1 MSFKLKVVLIEE
13 GEEFPDI
20 IGLSLPDIAKI
31 TAERLSDNIKKFLE
45 VESERGIHIEV
56 PEVFFFI
63 FKDSFVPP
71 HPDFIDECSKAIFS
85 LILRKNLGRGEF
97 SLCSESESFI
107 ISLDPE
113 PKRDKKEIFRAPFSF
128 RLKTKSDWTRALH
141 ISKKIKND
149 EVSQIAFLVSPDETF
164 ISFDS
169 QIEKNAVIF
178 GDTFIISS
186 FIGESSVIYP
196 GNHIIKS
203 KIGSRVSILPYCYI
217 EGAEIEED
225 VQVGPFA
232 RMRPHVSVGRGA
244 KIGNFAEIKNSQIG
258 ENSKIQHF
266 SYIGDTKIGRNVNI
280 GAGTVTCNWD
290 GIKKNPTD
298 IGDFA
303 FIGSGSMLVAPLK
316 IGDYAYIG
324 AGSTITKD
332 VPPYA
337 LAVERSEQ
345 KIIPDWRKRRLE
357 KEEKLKN
364 SEENQK

>member
-1 MSFKLKVVLIEE
+1 MSFELKVALIEE

-20 IGLSLPDIAKI
+20 IGISLPDIAKI
-31 TAERLSDNIKKFLE
+31 TAERLGSRVKKFLE
-45 VESERGIHIEV
+45 AESERSIHIEI

-97 SLCSESESFI
+97 SLWSESESFI

-113 PKRDKKEIFRAPFSF
+113 PKKDKKEVFRAPFSF
-128 RLKTKSDWTRALH
+128 RLKTKSDWTRAFH

-164 ISFDS
+164 ISLDS
-169 QIEKNAVIF
+169 QIEKNAVIL

-186 FIGESSVIYP
+186 FIGESSVIYH

-258 ENSKIQHF
+258 ENSKVQHF
-266 SYIGDTKIGRNVNI
+266 SYIGDTKVGKNVNI